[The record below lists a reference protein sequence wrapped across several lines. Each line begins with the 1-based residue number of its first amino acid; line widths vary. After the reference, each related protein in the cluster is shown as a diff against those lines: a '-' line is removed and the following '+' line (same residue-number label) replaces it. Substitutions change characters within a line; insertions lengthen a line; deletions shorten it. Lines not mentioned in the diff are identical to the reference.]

1 MATAVD
7 TKSLVTDIVAAHN
20 EVVKSR
26 EFGPFVQRWYDL
38 PGCKLSF
45 THDAQ
50 GLDRAMLMWKH
61 LLPAGTGEKAPRNVS
76 QTAYKVENG
85 RVYTYRAVQGGGA
98 SRPGDPTQGG
108 GPRTLWG
115 WQETQFDDRTL
126 INEMI
131 ILSAE
136 EEPQV
141 EIDEEQ
147 VNSRIGR
154 IFSEF
159 VQVFNVYFRTGN
171 ADLLAEWCADDIHM
185 AINDTFYG
193 MAVSAPFNRIP
204 PTVDFELK
212 DVRETDGR
220 VHVDLFITNWGGL
233 DMGCRWD
240 LALTPEGKLREQLIT
255 VDV

>member
-1 MATAVD
+1 MATDVD
-7 TKSLVTDIVAAHN
+7 TKTLVSDIVDEHN
-20 EVVKSR
+20 KVVKSR
-26 EFGPFVQRWYDL
+26 EFGPFVMRLYDL

-45 THDAQ
+45 THDAA

-61 LLPAGTGEKAPRNVS
+61 LLPAGTGEKAPRKVT
-76 QTAYKVENG
+76 QTPYKVEDN
-85 RVYTYRAVQGGGA
+85 RVFTYRAVQGGGA

-115 WQETQFDDRTL
+115 WQETQFDDRSL
-126 INEMI
+126 ISEMI

-136 EEPQV
+136 DEPQV
-141 EIDEEQ
+141 EINEEQ
-147 VNSRIGR
+147 VKSRTGR
-154 IFSEF
+154 IFSQF
-159 VQVFNVYFRTGN
+159 VDVFNEYFRTGN
-171 ADLLAEWCADDIHM
+171 ADLLAPWCSDDIHM

-204 PTVDFELK
+204 PTVDFELR
-212 DVRETDGR
+212 DVKEVDGR

-240 LALTPEGKLREQLIT
+240 LLLSPEGKMREQLIT